1 MDIAALIAWLTTA
14 LGGSYLLI
22 TWLVF
27 GGLRQQRTKAT
38 NFPALLIFGHF
49 LLAASGLA
57 LWIGY
62 MISEARI
69 LAWAALV
76 TLAAIALF
84 GLTMFAR
91 WGAGYQIPPAAA
103 PNIPDTMAGATPA
116 RTPTGGTHTGRTSA
130 GGAQARG
137 TPAGKGGGAALTA
150 RKEPESAAESH
161 FPIAVVAGHGA
172 FATATL
178 VLVLLATLGVG
189 GS

>member
-22 TWLVF
+22 TWLVY
-27 GGLRQQRTKAT
+27 GGLRQQRAKET

-49 LLAASGLA
+49 LLAACGLA
-57 LWIGY
+57 MWIGY
-62 MISEARI
+62 LISEARI
-69 LAWAALV
+69 LAWAALF
-76 TLAAIALF
+76 TLVLIGLL

-103 PNIPDTMAGATPA
+103 PNTPDTMASAMPA
-116 RTPTGGTHTGRTSA
+116 RTPTGGTHAGRTPA
-130 GGAQARG
+130 AATQARG
-137 TPAGKGGGAALTA
+137 APAGKGGAARTA

-189 GS
+189 GG